1 MLFFWLLTS
10 AFRAQPGR
18 WLIAGLTVALG
29 IGLAVA
35 IHTVN
40 RSALSEFGRALDTV
54 NGQASAQLVATSGD
68 FSDDLLDA
76 VVSHQKELGIR
87 AVSPV
92 LERATQPVR
101 VLGLD
106 IFQAGRVTSAL
117 LPAVSE
123 EQRLRVFD
131 QDAIFLSAT
140 ALKELALAVGD
151 DLSLSFG
158 GKKQTFKVAGL
169 VPGVSGQSLAVMD
182 LGVAQWRLGG
192 LGQLS
197 RLDIQLVDGAN
208 VKDLAV
214 ALKNLNLR
222 LTLVTAEDRDRRMS
236 NLSRAYR
243 VNLSVLALVALFTGA
258 FLVFTTISFSVLRQQ
273 SELALLRVLGAGRT
287 WLFGLVLTQALLV
300 AAVGGL
306 LGLGLGLGVA
316 SVLLRVMGGDLGA
329 GYFSTSVP
337 PLDVEVSML
346 LGFWLLSLV
355 VGGVA
360 GYFPARAATAGSPVS
375 QLRAGAAERT
385 LKPVLNARIAVALAI
400 ISVVLTLLPPING
413 LPLAAY
419 LSIAFILFAG
429 LALMP
434 SLVKQFF
441 SWLAWFIPSKG
452 LGAMSPSLTLAVWR
466 LAQAPASAAGLIS
479 GVVAAL
485 ALTVAM
491 VVMVASFR
499 DSVTQWLDKVLP
511 ADLYASLTRSDLNDA
526 SGQDPTSHSNGASGQ
541 DSTSHS
547 NGASGQDS
555 TSHSNEASGQHP
567 VSLHRL
573 AAIPGIARVELT
585 LQQKILFRPEQPEV
599 MLIARPVP
607 SGRAAQVLPVTG
619 DLSVQTK
626 GITNPLPEVF
636 VSEAML
642 DLYNW
647 KPGEIHT
654 LPVKASSGESLSV
667 WVAGVFR
674 DYGRQHGSVV
684 MDISVYQALTQD
696 RRRTDIALWLTPDSN
711 PAVVLER
718 LRKQFPQLK
727 ALEFRS
733 SSDLRALS
741 LTIFDRSFA
750 MTYALEVA
758 ALLVALFTVA
768 AGFAGQALL
777 RQKEFALVQQL
788 GQSTSQ
794 LTQWICLESGLLLAL
809 ASCWGTV
816 LGLLMSQ
823 VLIHRVNPQSFH
835 WTMETSLPAVAI
847 IVLILVTVLLG
858 MLAAVWAAKKN
869 LNAERLAL
877 SLREDW

>member
-10 AFRAQPGR
+10 AFRAQRGR

-40 RSALSEFGRALDTV
+40 RSALSEFGRALDMV

-68 FSDDLLDA
+68 FSDALLDG
-76 VVSHQKELGIR
+76 VVSRQKELGIR

-92 LERATQPVR
+92 LERAAQPVR

-123 EQRLRVFD
+123 EQRMRVFD
-131 QDAIFLSAT
+131 PDAIFLSAT
-140 ALKELALAVGD
+140 ALKELGVIVGD
-151 DLSLSFG
+151 DLNLSFG
-158 GKKQTFKVAGL
+158 GIRQTFKVAGL

-197 RLDIQLVDGAN
+197 RLDIQLVDGASA
-208 VKDLAV
+208 KDLAV
-214 ALKNLNLR
+214 ALKNLNIG
-222 LTLVTAEDRDRRMS
+222 LTLVTANDRDRRMS

-273 SELALLRVLGAGRT
+273 SELALLSVLGAGRT
-287 WLFGLVLTQALLV
+287 WLFGLVLTQALVV

-306 LGLGLGLGVA
+306 LGIGLGLGVA

-329 GYFSTSVP
+329 GYFSTTVP
-337 PLDVEVSML
+337 PLDIDVPL
-346 LGFWLLSLV
+346 LFGFWLLSLF
-355 VGGVA
+355 VGAVA

-375 QLRAGAAERT
+375 QLRAGATERM
-385 LKPVLNARIAVALAI
+385 LKPVLNARLAVVLAL
-400 ISVVLTLLPPING
+400 SSLVLTLIPPIDG

-419 LSIAFILFAG
+419 LSIAFLLFAG
-429 LALMP
+429 IALMP

-441 SWLAWFIPSKG
+441 TWLAHVIPSE
-452 LGAMSPSLTLAVWR
+452 GARAISPSLTLALWR
-466 LAQAPASAAGLIS
+466 LAQAPASAAGLIA

-511 ADLYASLTRSDLNDA
+511 ADLYASLTRSDLTNAPGQDPTSYSSDA
-526 SGQDPTSHSNGASGQ
+526 SGQDPA
-541 DSTSHS
+541 
-547 NGASGQDS
+547 
-555 TSHSNEASGQHP
+555 
-567 VSLHRL
+567 SLHRL
-573 AAIPGIARVELT
+573 AAIPGIARVEFT
-585 LQQKILFRPEQPEV
+585 LQQKLLFRPEQPEV

-607 SGRAAQVLPVTG
+607 NNRAAKVLPLTG
-619 DLSVQTK
+619 DLSTQPMGTK
-626 GITNPLPEVF
+626 DSLPEVF
-636 VSEAML
+636 VSEALL
-642 DLYNW
+642 DLYGW
-647 KPGEIHT
+647 KPGETHT
-654 LPVKASSGESLSV
+654 LPVKAKSGEYLSV
-667 WVAGVFR
+667 WVASVFR

-696 RRRTDIALWLTPDSN
+696 RRRTDIALWLTPEANSTE
-711 PAVVLER
+711 VLER
-718 LRKQFPQLK
+718 VRTQFPSFK

-733 SSDLRALS
+733 STDLRALS

-788 GQSTSQ
+788 GQSSSQ
-794 LTQWICLESGLLLAL
+794 LTQWISFESGLLLAL
-809 ASCWGTV
+809 AACWGTL

-835 WTMETSLPAVAI
+835 WTMETSLPTVAI
-847 IVLILVTVLLG
+847 VVLILVTVLLG
-858 MLAAVWAAKKN
+858 MLAAVWAAKRN
-869 LNAERLAL
+869 LNAKQLAL

>member
-1 MLFFWLLTS
+1 
-10 AFRAQPGR
+10 
-18 WLIAGLTVALG
+18 
-29 IGLAVA
+29 
-35 IHTVN
+35 
-40 RSALSEFGRALDTV
+40 
-54 NGQASAQLVATSGD
+54 
-68 FSDDLLDA
+68 
-76 VVSHQKELGIR
+76 
-87 AVSPV
+87 
-92 LERATQPVR
+92 
-101 VLGLD
+101 
-106 IFQAGRVTSAL
+106 
-117 LPAVSE
+117 
-123 EQRLRVFD
+123 
-131 QDAIFLSAT
+131 
-140 ALKELALAVGD
+140 
-151 DLSLSFG
+151 
-158 GKKQTFKVAGL
+158 
-169 VPGVSGQSLAVMD
+169 MD

-197 RLDIQLVDGAN
+197 RLDIQLVEGASA
-208 VKDLAV
+208 KDLAV
-214 ALKNLNLR
+214 ALKNLNLG
-222 LTLVTAEDRDRRMS
+222 LTLVTADDRDRRMS

-243 VNLSVLALVALFTGA
+243 VNLSVLAFVALFTGA

-273 SELALLRVLGAGRT
+273 SELALLSVLGAGRT
-287 WLFGLVLTQALLV
+287 WLFGFVLTQALLV
-300 AAVGGL
+300 AAIGGL
-306 LGLGLGLGVA
+306 LGIGLGLGVA

-329 GYFSTSVP
+329 GYFSTTVP
-337 PLDVEVSML
+337 PLDIEVSVL
-346 LGFWLLSLV
+346 LGFWLLSLA

-360 GYFPARAATAGSPVS
+360 GYFPARAATSGWPVA
-375 QLRAGAAERT
+375 QLRAGATERM
-385 LKPVLNARIAVALAI
+385 LKPVLNARIAVALAL
-400 ISVVLTLLPPING
+400 ISLVLTLMPPIDG

-419 LSIAFILFAG
+419 LSIAFLLFAG
-429 LALMP
+429 IALMP

-441 SWLAWFIPSKG
+441 SWMARLVTSA
-452 LGAMSPSLTLAVWR
+452 GAQAISPSMTLAVWR
-466 LAQAPASAAGLIS
+466 LAQAPASAAGLIA

-511 ADLYASLTRSDLNDA
+511 ADLYASLTRADLNEPLWQDPAWHLNDA
-526 SGQDPTSHSNGASGQ
+526 SGQDPSSHSNGALGQ
-541 DSTSHS
+541 DP
-547 NGASGQDS
+547 ASF
-555 TSHSNEASGQHP
+555 
-567 VSLHRL
+567 HRL
-573 AAIPGIARVELT
+573 ASIPGIARVELT

-607 SGRAAQVLPVTG
+607 VGRAAQVLPMTG
-619 DLSVQTK
+619 ELSAQPT

-642 DLYNW
+642 DLYGW
-647 KPGEIHT
+647 KPGKMQT
-654 LPVKASSGESLSV
+654 LPVKASNGESLSV
-667 WVAGVFR
+667 WVGGVFR

-684 MDISVYQALTQD
+684 MDISAYQALTQD

-711 PAVVLER
+711 PAAVLER
-718 LRKQFPQLK
+718 LRAQFPHMK

-733 SSDLRALS
+733 STDLRALS

-788 GQSTSQ
+788 GQSSSQ
-794 LTQWICLESGLLLAL
+794 LMQWISLESGLLLAL

-847 IVLILVTVLLG
+847 VVLILVTVLLG
-858 MLAAVWAAKKN
+858 MLAAVWAAKRN
-869 LNAERLAL
+869 LNAEQLAL

>member
-10 AFRAQPGR
+10 AFRAQRGR

-40 RSALSEFGRALDTV
+40 RSALSEFGRALDMV

-68 FSDDLLDA
+68 FSDALLDG
-76 VVSHQKELGIR
+76 VVSRQKELGIR

-92 LERATQPVR
+92 LERAAQPVR

-123 EQRLRVFD
+123 EQRMRVFD
-131 QDAIFLSAT
+131 PDAIFLSAT
-140 ALKELALAVGD
+140 ALKELGVIVGD
-151 DLSLSFG
+151 DLNLSFG
-158 GKKQTFKVAGL
+158 GIRQTFKVAGL

-197 RLDIQLVDGAN
+197 RLDIQLVDGASA
-208 VKDLAV
+208 KDLAV
-214 ALKNLNLR
+214 ALKNLNIG
-222 LTLVTAEDRDRRMS
+222 LTLVTANDRDRRMS

-273 SELALLRVLGAGRT
+273 SELALLSVLGAGRT
-287 WLFGLVLTQALLV
+287 WLFGLVLTQALVV

-306 LGLGLGLGVA
+306 LGIGLGLGVA

-329 GYFSTSVP
+329 GYFSTTVP
-337 PLDVEVSML
+337 PLDIDVPL
-346 LGFWLLSLV
+346 LFGFWLLSLF
-355 VGGVA
+355 VGAVA

-375 QLRAGAAERT
+375 QLRAGATERM
-385 LKPVLNARIAVALAI
+385 LKPVLNARLAVVLAL
-400 ISVVLTLLPPING
+400 SSLVLTLIPPIDG

-419 LSIAFILFAG
+419 LSIAFLLFAG
-429 LALMP
+429 IALMP

-441 SWLAWFIPSKG
+441 TWLAHVIPSE
-452 LGAMSPSLTLAVWR
+452 GARAISPSLTLALWR
-466 LAQAPASAAGLIS
+466 LAQAPASAAGLIA

-511 ADLYASLTRSDLNDA
+511 ADLYASLTRSDLNNAPGQDPTSYSSDA
-526 SGQDPTSHSNGASGQ
+526 SGQDPA
-541 DSTSHS
+541 
-547 NGASGQDS
+547 
-555 TSHSNEASGQHP
+555 
-567 VSLHRL
+567 SLHRL
-573 AAIPGIARVELT
+573 AAIPGIARVEFT
-585 LQQKILFRPEQPEV
+585 LQQKLLFRPEQPEV

-607 SGRAAQVLPVTG
+607 NNRAAKVLPLTG
-619 DLSVQTK
+619 DLSTQPMGTK
-626 GITNPLPEVF
+626 DSLPEVF
-636 VSEAML
+636 VSEALL
-642 DLYNW
+642 DLYGW
-647 KPGEIHT
+647 KPGETHT
-654 LPVKASSGESLSV
+654 LPVKAKSGEYLSV
-667 WVAGVFR
+667 WVASVFR

-696 RRRTDIALWLTPDSN
+696 RRRTDIALWLTPEANSTE
-711 PAVVLER
+711 VLER
-718 LRKQFPQLK
+718 VRTQFPSFK

-733 SSDLRALS
+733 STDLRALS

-788 GQSTSQ
+788 GQSSSQ
-794 LTQWICLESGLLLAL
+794 LTQWISFESGLLLAL
-809 ASCWGTV
+809 AACWGTL

-835 WTMETSLPAVAI
+835 WTMETSLPTVAI
-847 IVLILVTVLLG
+847 VVLILVTVLLG
-858 MLAAVWAAKKN
+858 MLAAVWAAKRN
-869 LNAERLAL
+869 LNAKQLAL

>member
-1 MLFFWLLTS
+1 MLFFWLLTA

-40 RSALSEFGRALDTV
+40 SSALSEFGRALDTV
-54 NGQASAQLVATSGD
+54 NGQASAQLVSTSGD
-68 FSDDLLDA
+68 FADTLFDE
-76 VVSHQKELGIR
+76 VVSRQKEFGIR

-92 LERATQPVR
+92 LERTTQPVR

-106 IFQAGRVTSAL
+106 IFQASRVTTSL
-117 LPAVSE
+117 LPAASD
-123 EQRLRVFD
+123 EQRMRVFEP
-131 QDAIFLSAT
+131 DAIFLSAA
-140 ALKELALAVGD
+140 ALKELAVVVGD
-151 DLSLSFG
+151 DLTLSFG
-158 GKKQTFKVAGL
+158 GKKQTFKIAGL
-169 VPGVSGQSLAVMD
+169 VPGAAGQSLAVMD
-182 LGVAQWRLGG
+182 LSVAQWRLEG
-192 LGQLS
+192 LGKLS
-197 RLDIQLVDGAN
+197 RLDIQLVDGASP
-208 VKDLAV
+208 KDLV
-214 ALKNLNLR
+214 IALKNSNLG
-222 LTLVTAEDRDRRMS
+222 LTLVTADDRDRRMS

-258 FLVFTTISFSVLRQQ
+258 FLVFTTIGFSVLRQQ
-273 SELALLRVLGAGRT
+273 SELALLSVLGAGRT
-287 WLFGLVLTQALLV
+287 WLFSLVLTQALLV
-300 AAVGGL
+300 AALGGL
-306 LGLGLGLGVA
+306 SGIGLGLSVA

-329 GYFSTSVP
+329 GYFSTTVP
-337 PLDVEVSML
+337 PLDIDASIL

-355 VGGVA
+355 VGALA
-360 GYFPARAATAGSPVS
+360 GYFPARAATTGSPVR
-375 QLRAGAAERT
+375 QLRAGATERM
-385 LKPVLNARIAVALAI
+385 LKPVLNARIAIALAV
-400 ISVVLTLLPPING
+400 ISVVLTLLPPIEG
-413 LPLAAY
+413 LPIAAY
-419 LSIAFILFAG
+419 LSIAFLLFAG

-434 SLVKQFF
+434 SLVSQFF
-441 SWLAWFIPSKG
+441 SLLARLLPGRFG
-452 LGAMSPSLTLAVWR
+452 GAVSPSFTLAVWR
-466 LAQAPASAAGLIS
+466 LAQAPASAAGLIA

-526 SGQDPTSHSNGASGQ
+526 LVQDPTLMQAI
-541 DSTSHS
+541 
-547 NGASGQDS
+547 
-555 TSHSNEASGQHP
+555 
-567 VSLHRL
+567 
-573 AAIPGIARVELT
+573 AAVPGIARLEFT

-607 SGRAAQVLPVTG
+607 SGRAAEVLPLTG
-619 DLSVQTK
+619 GLSVQPK
-626 GITNPLPEVF
+626 GAKDPLPDVY
-636 VSEAML
+636 VSEAMQ
-642 DLYNW
+642 DLYGW
-647 KPGEIHT
+647 KPGQTHT
-654 LPVKASSGESLSV
+654 LPVKVSTGEYLSV

-684 MDISVYQALTQD
+684 MDISVYQTLTQD
-696 RRRTDIALWLTPDSN
+696 RRRTDIALWLA
-711 PAVVLER
+711 PATNSAAVLER
-718 LRKQFPQLK
+718 LRSQFSQFNS
-727 ALEFRS
+727 LEFRS
-733 SSDLRALS
+733 STDLRALS

-788 GQSTSQ
+788 GQSSSQ
-794 LTQWICLESGLLLAL
+794 LTAWISLESGLLLAL
-809 ASCWGTV
+809 ATCWGTV

-847 IVLILVTVLLG
+847 VVLILVTVLLG
-858 MLAAVWAAKKN
+858 ILAAVWAAKRN
-869 LNAERLAL
+869 LNPKRLAL

>member
-1 MLFFWLLTS
+1 MLFCWLLTS

-54 NGQASAQLVATSGD
+54 NGQASAQLVSTSGD
-68 FSDDLLDA
+68 FSDALLDA

-123 EQRLRVFD
+123 ERRMRLFD
-131 QDAIFLSAT
+131 QDAIFLSAM
-140 ALKELALAVGD
+140 ALKELGLVVGD
-151 DLSLSFG
+151 DLNLSLG
-158 GKKQTFKVAGL
+158 GKTQTFKVAGL
-169 VPGVSGQSLAVMD
+169 VPGITGQSLAVMD

-197 RLDIQLVDGAN
+197 RLDIQLSNGASE
-208 VKDLAV
+208 KDLRI
-214 ALKNLNLR
+214 ALKKLNLD
-222 LTLVTAEDRDRRMS
+222 LTLVTANDRDRRMS

-273 SELALLRVLGAGRT
+273 SELALLSVLGAGRT
-287 WLFGLVLTQALLV
+287 WLFGLVLTQSLLV
-300 AAVGGL
+300 AALGGL
-306 LGLGLGLGVA
+306 LGIGLGLGLA

-329 GYFSTSVP
+329 GYFSTTVP
-337 PLDVEVSML
+337 PLDIDVSVL
-346 LGFWLLSLV
+346 SGFWLLSLL

-375 QLRAGAAERT
+375 QLRAGATERT
-385 LKPVLNARIAVALAI
+385 LKPVLNARLAVALAT
-400 ISVVLTLLPPING
+400 ISLVLTLLPPIDG
-413 LPLAAY
+413 LPIAAY
-419 LSIAFILFAG
+419 LSIAFLLFAG
-429 LALMP
+429 IALMP

-441 SWLAWFIPSKG
+441 SWLARLIPSEGKR
-452 LGAMSPSLTLAVWR
+452 AISPSLTLALWR
-466 LAQAPASAAGLIS
+466 LAQAPASAAGLIA

-526 SGQDPTSHSNGASGQ
+526 SGQDPA
-541 DSTSHS
+541 
-547 NGASGQDS
+547 AL
-555 TSHSNEASGQHP
+555 A
-567 VSLHRL
+567 RL
-573 AAIPGIARVELT
+573 AAIPGIARAEFT

-607 SGRAAQVLPVTG
+607 VNRVAQVLPVTG
-619 DLSVQTK
+619 ELSIQLK
-626 GITNPLPEVF
+626 GVKAPLPEVF
-636 VSEAML
+636 VSEALL
-642 DLYNW
+642 DLYGW
-647 KPGEIHT
+647 KPGEIHI
-654 LPVKASSGESLSV
+654 LPVKAISGEYPSV

-696 RRRTDIALWLTPDSN
+696 RRRTDLALWLNADAN
-711 PAVVLER
+711 PTEVLER
-718 LRKQFPQLK
+718 LRTQFPTFK

-733 SSDLRALS
+733 STDLRALS

-788 GQSTSQ
+788 GQSPLQ
-794 LTQWICLESGLLLAL
+794 LTQWISVESGLLLAL
-809 ASCWGTV
+809 AACWGTV

-847 IVLILVTVLLG
+847 VVLILVTVVLG
-858 MLAAVWAAKKN
+858 MLAAVWAAKRN
-869 LNAERLAL
+869 LNLERLAL

>member
-1 MLFFWLLTS
+1 MLFFWLLTA

-40 RSALSEFGRALDTV
+40 SSALSEFGRALDTV
-54 NGQASAQLVATSGD
+54 NGQASAQLVSTSGD
-68 FSDDLLDA
+68 FPDTLFDE
-76 VVSHQKELGIR
+76 VVARQKEFGIR

-92 LERATQPVR
+92 LERGTQPVR

-106 IFQAGRVTSAL
+106 IFQASRVTTAL
-117 LPAVSE
+117 LPAASD
-123 EQRLRVFD
+123 EQRTRVFEP
-131 QDAIFLSAT
+131 DAIFLSAT
-140 ALKELALAVGD
+140 ALKELAVVAGD
-151 DLSLSFG
+151 DLTLSFG
-158 GKKQTFKVAGL
+158 GKKQTFKIAGL
-169 VPGVSGQSLAVMD
+169 VPGAAGQSLAVMD
-182 LGVAQWRLGG
+182 LSVAQWRLDG
-192 LGQLS
+192 LGKLS
-197 RLDIQLVDGAN
+197 RLDIQLVNGASPKEL
-208 VKDLAV
+208 VI
-214 ALKNLNLR
+214 ALKNSNLG

-273 SELALLRVLGAGRT
+273 SELALLSVLGAGRT
-287 WLFGLVLTQALLV
+287 WLFSLVLTQALLV
-300 AAVGGL
+300 AAIGGL
-306 LGLGLGLGVA
+306 LGIGLGLGVA
-316 SVLLRVMGGDLGA
+316 SVLLRVLGGDLGA
-329 GYFSTSVP
+329 GYFSSTVP
-337 PLDVEVSML
+337 PLDIDVSLL
-346 LGFWLLSLV
+346 LGFWLLSLA
-355 VGGVA
+355 VGAVA
-360 GYFPARAATAGSPVS
+360 GYFPARAATAGSQVS
-375 QLRAGAAERT
+375 QLRAGATERT
-385 LKPVLNARIAVALAI
+385 LKPVLNARVAIVLALT
-400 ISVVLTLLPPING
+400 SWVLTLVPPIDG

-419 LSIAFILFAG
+419 VSIAFLLFAG

-441 SWLAWFIPSKG
+441 SSMAQLVPHQGTRTI
-452 LGAMSPSLTLAVWR
+452 SPSLTLALWR
-466 LAQAPASAAGLIS
+466 LAQAPASAAGLIA

-511 ADLYASLTRSDLNDA
+511 ADLYASLTRSDLSEA
-526 SGQDPTSHSNGASGQ
+526 FAKDPALIQGIGALQ
-541 DSTSHS
+541 
-547 NGASGQDS
+547 
-555 TSHSNEASGQHP
+555 
-567 VSLHRL
+567 
-573 AAIPGIARVELT
+573 GIARVELT

-607 SGRAAQVLPVTG
+607 INRAGQVLPVTG
-619 DLSVQTK
+619 DLSIQPLGVK
-626 GITNPLPEVF
+626 ESLPEVF

-642 DLYNW
+642 DLYGW

-654 LPVKASSGESLSV
+654 LPVKASAGGYLSV

-696 RRRTDIALWLTPDSN
+696 TRRTDIALWLTPNAN
-711 PAVVLER
+711 PALVLER
-718 LRKQFPQLK
+718 LSAQFPQVK
-727 ALEFRS
+727 TLEFRS
-733 SSDLRALS
+733 STDLRALS

-788 GQSTSQ
+788 GQSSSQ
-794 LTQWICLESGLLLAL
+794 LMQWISVESGLLLAL
-809 ASCWGTV
+809 AACWGTV

-835 WTMETSLPAVAI
+835 WTMETSLPPVAI
-847 IVLILVTVLLG
+847 VVLMLVTVLLG
-858 MLAAVWAAKKN
+858 VLAAVWAAKRN
-869 LNAERLAL
+869 LNPERLAL

>member
-54 NGQASAQLVATSGD
+54 NGQASAQLVSTSGD
-68 FSDDLLDA
+68 FSDALLDA

-117 LPAVSE
+117 LPSVSE
-123 EQRLRVFD
+123 DQRLRVFD
-131 QDAIFLSAT
+131 QNAIFLSAT
-140 ALKELALAVGD
+140 ALKELAVAIGD
-151 DLSLSFG
+151 DLNLTFG
-158 GKKQTFKVAGL
+158 GKTQTFKVAGL
-169 VPGVSGQSLAVMD
+169 VPGVAGQSLAVMD

-197 RLDIQLVDGAN
+197 RLDIQLADGASE
-208 VKDLAV
+208 KDLLI
-214 ALKNLNLR
+214 ALKKLNLD
-222 LTLVTAEDRDRRMS
+222 LTLVTANDRDRRMS

-273 SELALLRVLGAGRT
+273 SELALLSVLGAGRT
-287 WLFGLVLTQALLV
+287 WLFGLVLTQSLLV
-300 AAVGGL
+300 AALGGL
-306 LGLGLGLGVA
+306 LGIGLGLGLA

-329 GYFSTSVP
+329 GYFSTTAP
-337 PLDVEVSML
+337 PLDIDVSML
-346 LGFWLLSLV
+346 LGFWLLSLL
-355 VGGVA
+355 VGAVA

-375 QLRAGAAERT
+375 QLRAGATERT
-385 LKPVLNARIAVALAI
+385 LKPVLNARIALALAL
-400 ISVVLTLLPPING
+400 ISIGLTLIPPIDG
-413 LPLAAY
+413 LPIAAY
-419 LSIAFILFAG
+419 LSIAFLLFAG
-429 LALMP
+429 IALMP
-434 SLVKQFF
+434 SLVKQIF
-441 SWLAWFIPSKG
+441 SSRARFIPSAG
-452 LGAMSPSLTLAVWR
+452 VRTMSPSLTLALWR
-466 LAQAPASAAGLIS
+466 LAQAPASAAGLIA

-511 ADLYASLTRSDLNDA
+511 ADLYANLTRSDLNDP
-526 SGQDPTSHSNGASGQ
+526 SGQNPTSQSSDASVKGSISSLNDGSGQ
-541 DSTSHS
+541 DS
-547 NGASGQDS
+547 
-555 TSHSNEASGQHP
+555 
-567 VSLHRL
+567 VSLARL
-573 AAIPGIARVELT
+573 AAIPEIARVEFT

-599 MLIARPVP
+599 VFIARPVP
-607 SGRAAQVLPVTG
+607 LNRAAQVLPLTG
-619 DLSVQTK
+619 ELSLQPNGVK
-626 GITNPLPEVF
+626 GPLPEVF

-642 DLYNW
+642 DLYGW
-647 KPGEIHT
+647 KPGELHT
-654 LPVKASSGESLSV
+654 LPVKASTGEYLSV
-667 WVAGVFR
+667 WVVGVFR
-674 DYGRQHGSVV
+674 DYGRQHGSIV
-684 MDISVYQALTQD
+684 MDISTYQALTQD
-696 RRRTDIALWLTPDSN
+696 KRRTDIALWLAPNVRPTE
-711 PAVVLER
+711 VLER
-718 LRKQFPQLK
+718 LRTQFPQFK
-727 ALEFRS
+727 TLEFRS
-733 SSDLRALS
+733 STDLRALS

-788 GQSTSQ
+788 GQSSSQ
-794 LTQWICLESGLLLAL
+794 LTQWISVESGLLLAL

-847 IVLILVTVLLG
+847 VVLILVTVVLG
-858 MLAAVWAAKKN
+858 MLAAVWAAKRN
-869 LNAERLAL
+869 LNTERLAL

>member
-54 NGQASAQLVATSGD
+54 NGQASAQLVSPSGD
-68 FSDDLLDA
+68 FSDALFDE
-76 VVSHQKELGIR
+76 VVSRQKQLGIR

-106 IFQAGRVTSAL
+106 IFQAGLVTSAL
-117 LPAVSE
+117 LPSVSGE
-123 EQRLRVFD
+123 ARMRVFD
-131 QDAIFLSAT
+131 QDAIFLSAA
-140 ALKELALAVGD
+140 ALKEFDLVVGDTLALTLGN
-151 DLSLSFG
+151 
-158 GKKQTFKVAGL
+158 KKIVFKVAGL
-169 VPGVSGQSLAVMD
+169 VPGAAGQSLAVMD
-182 LGVAQWRLGG
+182 LGVAQWRLDV

-197 RLDIQLVDGAN
+197 RLDIQMNEGRSL
-208 VKDLAV
+208 KELATE
-214 ALKNLNLR
+214 LEHSKLGLQ
-222 LTLVTAEDRDRRMS
+222 LVTADERDRRMS

-273 SELALLRVLGAGRT
+273 SELALLSVLGASRL
-287 WLFGLVLTQALLV
+287 WLFALVLTQALLV
-300 AAVGGL
+300 AALGGVVGIGSGL
-306 LGLGLGLGVA
+306 VLA
-316 SVLLRVMGGDLGA
+316 SILLSVMGGDLGA
-329 GYFSTSVP
+329 GYFSTTVPSLDTDVSV
-337 PLDVEVSML
+337 L

-355 VGGVA
+355 VGCVA
-360 GYFPARAATAGSPVS
+360 GYFPARAAINGSPVL
-375 QLRAGAAERT
+375 QLRAGATERM
-385 LKPVLNARIAVALAI
+385 LKPVLNARVAVGLGL
-400 ISVVLTLLPPING
+400 ISAVLILVPSLDG
-413 LPLAAY
+413 LPIAAY
-419 LSIAFILFAG
+419 LSIAFLLFAG
-429 LALMP
+429 LALLP
-434 SLVKQFF
+434 ALVKQIF
-441 SWLAWFIPSKG
+441 SLLGRSLLSRRAPS
-452 LGAMSPSLTLAVWR
+452 LSPSFTLAVWR
-466 LAQAPASAAGLIS
+466 LAQAPASAAGLIA

-511 ADLYASLTRSDLNDA
+511 ADLYASLSRSDLNQA
-526 SGQDPTSHSNGASGQ
+526 LIQDPTLIKAIASVAG
-541 DSTSHS
+541 
-547 NGASGQDS
+547 
-555 TSHSNEASGQHP
+555 
-567 VSLHRL
+567 VSRL
-573 AAIPGIARVELT
+573 EFS
-585 LQQKILFRPEQPEV
+585 LQQKILFRADQPEV
-599 MLIARPVP
+599 MLIAR
-607 SGRAAQVLPVTG
+607 SFLADSASQVLPLVG
-619 DLSVQTK
+619 SQAEQPK
-626 GITNPLPEVF
+626 GAQAALPEVF
-636 VSEAML
+636 VSEAL
-642 DLYNW
+642 RDLYDF

-654 LPVKASSGESLSV
+654 LPVKGSDGEYLSV

-674 DYGRQHGSVV
+674 DYGRQHGSFV
-684 MDISVYQALTQD
+684 MDILAYQALTLD
-696 RRRTDIALWLTPDSN
+696 RRRTDIALWLAPDVS
-711 PAVVLER
+711 ASAVLES
-718 LRKQFPQLK
+718 LRKEFPLFK

-741 LTIFDRSFA
+741 LRIFDRSFA
-750 MTYALEVA
+750 MTYALEIA

-788 GQSTSQ
+788 GQSPNQ
-794 LTQWICLESGLLLAL
+794 LTQWMTYESGLLLTFA
-809 ASCWGTV
+809 ACWGTL

-835 WTMETSLPAVAI
+835 WTMETSLPIAAI
-847 IVLILVTVLLG
+847 VVLVIFTVLLG
-858 MLAAVWAAKKN
+858 IIAAVWAAKRN
-869 LNAERLAL
+869 LNTDRLAL

>member
-1 MLFFWLLTS
+1 MLFFWLLTA

-40 RSALSEFGRALDTV
+40 SSALSEFGRALDTV

-76 VVSHQKELGIR
+76 VVSRQTELGIR

-106 IFQAGRVTSAL
+106 IFQASRVTTAL
-117 LPAVSE
+117 LPAASDE
-123 EQRLRVFD
+123 RRMRVFD
-131 QDAIFLSAT
+131 SDAIFLSAT
-140 ALKELALAVGD
+140 ALKDLMVAVGD
-151 DLSLSFG
+151 DLTLSFG
-158 GKKQTFKVAGL
+158 GKKQTFKIAGL
-169 VPGVSGQSLAVMD
+169 VPGAVGQSLAVMD
-182 LGVAQWRLGG
+182 LSVAQWRLDG
-192 LGQLS
+192 LGKLS
-197 RLDIQLVDGAN
+197 RLDVQLVEGTSPN
-208 VKDLAV
+208 ELVR
-214 ALKNLNLR
+214 ALKNSNLG
-222 LTLVTAEDRDRRMS
+222 LTLVTADDRDRRMS

-273 SELALLRVLGAGRT
+273 SELALLSVLGAGRT

-306 LGLGLGLGVA
+306 LGIGLGLGFA

-329 GYFSTSVP
+329 GYFSSTVP
-337 PLDVEVSML
+337 PLDIDVSL
-346 LGFWLLSLV
+346 LIGFWLLSLA
-355 VGGVA
+355 VGAVA

-375 QLRAGAAERT
+375 QLRAGATERT
-385 LKPVLNARIAVALAI
+385 LKPVLNARVAIVLALT
-400 ISVVLTLLPPING
+400 SWVLTLVPPIDG

-419 LSIAFILFAG
+419 VSIAFLLFAG

-441 SWLAWFIPSKG
+441 SWMARLVPHQGTRAI
-452 LGAMSPSLTLAVWR
+452 SPSLTLALWR
-466 LAQAPASAAGLIS
+466 LAQAPASAAGLIA

-511 ADLYASLTRSDLNDA
+511 ADLYASLTRSDLSEA
-526 SGQDPTSHSNGASGQ
+526 FAKDPALIQGIGALQ
-541 DSTSHS
+541 
-547 NGASGQDS
+547 
-555 TSHSNEASGQHP
+555 
-567 VSLHRL
+567 
-573 AAIPGIARVELT
+573 GIARVELT

-607 SGRAAQVLPVTG
+607 INRAVQVLPVTG
-619 DLSVQTK
+619 DLSIQPQGVK
-626 GITNPLPEVF
+626 EPLPEVF

-642 DLYNW
+642 DLYGW

-654 LPVKASSGESLSV
+654 LPVKASAGEDLSV

-684 MDISVYQALTQD
+684 MDISMYQALTQD
-696 RRRTDIALWLTPDSN
+696 TRRTDIALWLTPNAN
-711 PAVVLER
+711 PALVLER
-718 LRKQFPQLK
+718 LSAQFPQVK
-727 ALEFRS
+727 TLEFRS
-733 SSDLRALS
+733 STDLRALS

-788 GQSTSQ
+788 GQSSSQ
-794 LTQWICLESGLLLAL
+794 LTQWISVESGLLLAL
-809 ASCWGTV
+809 AACWGTV

-847 IVLILVTVLLG
+847 VVLMLVTVLLG
-858 MLAAVWAAKKN
+858 VLAAVWAAKRN
-869 LNAERLAL
+869 LNPERLAL

>member
-10 AFRAQPGR
+10 AFRAQRGR

-40 RSALSEFGRALDTV
+40 RSALSEFGRALDMV

-68 FSDDLLDA
+68 FSDALLDG
-76 VVSHQKELGIR
+76 VVSRQKELGIR

-92 LERATQPVR
+92 LERAAQPVR

-117 LPAVSE
+117 LPAASE
-123 EQRLRVFD
+123 EQRMRVFD
-131 QDAIFLSAT
+131 PDAIFLSAT
-140 ALKELALAVGD
+140 ALKELGVIVGD
-151 DLSLSFG
+151 DLNLSFG
-158 GKKQTFKVAGL
+158 GIRQTFKVAGL

-197 RLDIQLVDGAN
+197 RLDIQLVDGASA
-208 VKDLAV
+208 KDLAV
-214 ALKNLNLR
+214 ALKNLNIG
-222 LTLVTAEDRDRRMS
+222 LTLVTANDRDRRMS

-273 SELALLRVLGAGRT
+273 SELALLSVLGAGRT
-287 WLFGLVLTQALLV
+287 WLFGLVLTQALVV

-306 LGLGLGLGVA
+306 LGIGLGLGVA

-329 GYFSTSVP
+329 GYFSTTVP
-337 PLDVEVSML
+337 PLDIDVSL
-346 LGFWLLSLV
+346 LFGFWLLSLF
-355 VGGVA
+355 VGAVA

-375 QLRAGAAERT
+375 QLRAGAAERM
-385 LKPVLNARIAVALAI
+385 LKPVLNARLAVVLAL
-400 ISVVLTLLPPING
+400 SSLVLTLIPPIDG

-419 LSIAFILFAG
+419 LSIAFLLFAG
-429 LALMP
+429 IALMP

-441 SWLAWFIPSKG
+441 TWLAHVIPSE
-452 LGAMSPSLTLAVWR
+452 GARAISPSLTLALWR
-466 LAQAPASAAGLIS
+466 LAQAPASAAGLIA

-511 ADLYASLTRSDLNDA
+511 ADLYASLTRSDLNNA
-526 SGQDPTSHSNGASGQ
+526 SGQDPTSYSNDASGQ
-541 DSTSHS
+541 DP
-547 NGASGQDS
+547 A
-555 TSHSNEASGQHP
+555 
-567 VSLHRL
+567 SLHRL
-573 AAIPGIARVELT
+573 AAIPGIARVEFT
-585 LQQKILFRPEQPEV
+585 LQQKLLFRPEQPEV

-607 SGRAAQVLPVTG
+607 NNRAAKVLPLTG
-619 DLSVQTK
+619 DLSTQPMGTK
-626 GITNPLPEVF
+626 DSLPEVF
-636 VSEAML
+636 VSEALL
-642 DLYNW
+642 DLYGW
-647 KPGEIHT
+647 KPGETHT
-654 LPVKASSGESLSV
+654 LPVKAKSGEYLSV

-696 RRRTDIALWLTPDSN
+696 RRRTDIALWLTPEAN
-711 PAVVLER
+711 PTEVLER
-718 LRKQFPQLK
+718 VRTQFASFK

-733 SSDLRALS
+733 STDLRALS

-788 GQSTSQ
+788 GQSSSQ
-794 LTQWICLESGLLLAL
+794 LTQWISFESGLLLAL
-809 ASCWGTV
+809 AACWGTL

-835 WTMETSLPAVAI
+835 WTMETSLPTVAI
-847 IVLILVTVLLG
+847 VVLILVTVLLG
-858 MLAAVWAAKKN
+858 MLAAVWAAKRN
-869 LNAERLAL
+869 LNAKQLAL

>member
-54 NGQASAQLVATSGD
+54 NGQASAQLVSSSAD
-68 FSDDLLDA
+68 FPDYLFDE
-76 VVSHQKELGIR
+76 VVSRQKELGIR

-92 LERATQPVR
+92 LERGTQPVR

-123 EQRLRVFD
+123 AQRMRVFD
-131 QDAIFLSAT
+131 QDAIFLSAA
-140 ALKELALAVGD
+140 ALKELDLAVGD
-151 DLSLSFG
+151 DLILSFG
-158 GKKQTFKVAGL
+158 GQKETFNIAGL
-169 VPGVSGQSLAVMD
+169 VPGAAGQSIAVLD

-197 RLDIQLVDGAN
+197 RLDIQLVDGESL
-208 VKDLAV
+208 KDLAI
-214 ALKNLNLR
+214 ALEHSNLDLK
-222 LTLVTAEDRDRRMS
+222 LVTADDRDRRMS

-273 SELALLRVLGAGRT
+273 SQLALLSVLGAGRT

-306 LGLGLGLGVA
+306 LGIGLGLGLA

-329 GYFSTSVP
+329 GYFSTTVP
-337 PLDVEVSML
+337 QLDIDVSIL

-355 VGGVA
+355 VGAVA
-360 GYFPARAATAGSPVS
+360 GYFPARAATSGSPVL
-375 QLRAGAAERT
+375 QLRAGATERM
-385 LKPVLNARIAVALAI
+385 LKPVLNARIAVALALV
-400 ISVVLTLLPPING
+400 SMVLTLIPPVDG
-413 LPLAAY
+413 LPIAAY
-419 LSIAFILFAG
+419 LSIAFLLFAG

-434 SLVKQFF
+434 SLVNQFF
-441 SWLAWFIPSKG
+441 SWMARSLLRGHTRAI
-452 LGAMSPSLTLAVWR
+452 SPSFTLALWR
-466 LAQAPASAAGLIS
+466 LAQAPASAAGLIA

-511 ADLYASLTRSDLNDA
+511 ADLYASLSRSDLNQALID
-526 SGQDPTSHSNGASGQ
+526 DPALIQ
-541 DSTSHS
+541 
-547 NGASGQDS
+547 AI
-555 TSHSNEASGQHP
+555 
-567 VSLHRL
+567 
-573 AAIPGIARVELT
+573 AAVPGISRLEFT
-585 LQQKILFRPEQPEV
+585 LQQKILFRPDQPEV
-599 MLIARPVP
+599 MLIARPIP
-607 SGRAAQVLPVTG
+607 ANRAAQVLPVTG
-619 DLSVQTK
+619 NLSTQPEQAKVL
-626 GITNPLPEVF
+626 LPEVF
-636 VSEAML
+636 VSEAMR
-642 DLYNW
+642 DLYGW
-647 KPGEIHT
+647 KPAEIHA
-654 LPVKASSGESLSV
+654 LPVKGRTGEYIPV

-674 DYGRQHGSVV
+674 DYGRQHGSVM
-684 MDISVYQALTQD
+684 MDIASYQALTQD
-696 RRRTDIALWLTPDSN
+696 TRRTDIALWLTSDTSPS
-711 PAVVLER
+711 VVLER
-718 LRKQFPQLK
+718 LRTQFPQFK

-733 SSDLRALS
+733 STDLRALS

-788 GQSTSQ
+788 GQSSAQ
-794 LTQWICLESGLLLAL
+794 LTQWITYESGLLLAF
-809 ASCWGTV
+809 AACWGTL

-823 VLIHRVNPQSFH
+823 ILIHRVNPQSFH
-835 WTMETSLPAVAI
+835 WTMETSMPVVAI
-847 IVLILVTVLLG
+847 VVLILFTVLLG
-858 MLAAVWAAKKN
+858 MLAAVWAAKRN
-869 LNAERLAL
+869 LNSERLAL

>member
-18 WLIAGLTVALG
+18 WLIAGLTVGLG

-68 FSDDLLDA
+68 FSDELLDA
-76 VVSHQKELGIR
+76 VVSRQKELGIR

-117 LPAVSE
+117 LPSVSDDRRI
-123 EQRLRVFD
+123 QVFD
-131 QDAIFLSAT
+131 ENAIFLSAT
-140 ALKELALAVGD
+140 ALKELAVAVSD
-151 DLSLSFG
+151 DLILSFG
-158 GKKQTFKVAGL
+158 GKTQTFKVAGL
-169 VPGVSGQSLAVMD
+169 VPGVAGQSLAVMD

-192 LGQLS
+192 LGLLS
-197 RLDIQLVDGAN
+197 RLDIQLVDGGSA
-208 VKDLAV
+208 KDLAV
-214 ALKNLNLR
+214 ALKNLNLG

-273 SELALLRVLGAGRT
+273 SELALLSVLGAART

-300 AAVGGL
+300 AALGGL
-306 LGLGLGLGVA
+306 LGIGLGLGVA
-316 SVLLRVMGGDLGA
+316 WVLLRVMGGDLGA
-329 GYFSTSVP
+329 GYFSTTVP
-337 PLDVEVSML
+337 PLDIDVWVL
-346 LGFWLLSLV
+346 LGFWLLSLA
-355 VGGVA
+355 VGAIA

-375 QLRAGAAERT
+375 QLRAGATERT
-385 LKPVLNARIAVALAI
+385 LKPVLNARIAAVLALT
-400 ISVVLTLLPPING
+400 SFVLTLMPPIDG

-419 LSIAFILFAG
+419 LSIAFLLFAG
-429 LALMP
+429 IALMP

-441 SWLAWFIPSKG
+441 TWMARLIPSV
-452 LGAMSPSLTLAVWR
+452 GARAISPSLTLAVWR
-466 LAQAPASAAGLIS
+466 LAQAPASAAGLIA

-511 ADLYASLTRSDLNDA
+511 ADLYASLTRSDLNE
-526 SGQDPTSHSNGASGQ
+526 P
-541 DSTSHS
+541 
-547 NGASGQDS
+547 
-555 TSHSNEASGQHP
+555 
-567 VSLHRL
+567 HRL

-619 DLSVQTK
+619 DLSVQPK

-642 DLYNW
+642 DLYHW
-647 KPGEIHT
+647 KPGESHT
-654 LPVKASSGESLSV
+654 LPVKASNGEYLSV

-718 LRKQFPQLK
+718 LRQQFPQLQ

-788 GQSTSQ
+788 GQSASQ
-794 LTQWICLESGLLLAL
+794 LTQWIGLESGLLLAL

-835 WTMETSLPAVAI
+835 WTMETSLPTVAI
-847 IVLILVTVLLG
+847 VVLILVTVLLG
-858 MLAAVWAAKKN
+858 MLAAVWAAKRN
-869 LNAERLAL
+869 LNPERLAL

>member
-68 FSDDLLDA
+68 FSDALLDE
-76 VVSHQKELGIR
+76 VVSRQKQLGIR

-101 VLGLD
+101 VFGLD
-106 IFQAGRVTSAL
+106 IFQASRVASAL

-123 EQRLRVFD
+123 NQRLRVFD

-140 ALKELALAVGD
+140 ALKELAVAVGD
-151 DLSLSFG
+151 DLNLSLG
-158 GKKQTFKVAGL
+158 GKKQAFKVAGL
-169 VPGVSGQSLAVMD
+169 VPGVAGQSLAVMD

-197 RLDIQLVDGAN
+197 RLDIQLVDGGSA
-208 VKDLAV
+208 KDLAV
-214 ALKNLNLR
+214 ALKNLNLG
-222 LTLVTAEDRDRRMS
+222 LTLVTADDRDRRMS

-273 SELALLRVLGAGRT
+273 SELALLSVLGAGRT

-306 LGLGLGLGVA
+306 LGLGLGLGAA
-316 SVLLRVMGGDLGA
+316 SVLLHVMGGDLGA
-329 GYFSTSVP
+329 GYFSTTVP
-337 PLDVEVSML
+337 PLDIDVSML

-355 VGGVA
+355 VGAVA

-375 QLRAGAAERT
+375 QLRAGATERT
-385 LKPVLNARIAVALAI
+385 LKPVLNARIAAVLALT
-400 ISVVLTLLPPING
+400 SVVLTLIPPIDG

-419 LSIAFILFAG
+419 LSIAFLLFSG

-434 SLVKQFF
+434 SLVNRIF
-441 SWLAWFIPSKG
+441 SWLARLTPNS
-452 LGAMSPSLTLAVWR
+452 GARPISSSLTLAVWR
-466 LAQAPASAAGLIS
+466 LAQAPASAAGLIA

-511 ADLYASLTRSDLNDA
+511 ADLYASLTRAELNEPL
-526 SGQDPTSHSNGASGQ
+526 GQDPASLQ
-541 DSTSHS
+541 
-547 NGASGQDS
+547 AI
-555 TSHSNEASGQHP
+555 
-567 VSLHRL
+567 

-607 SGRAAQVLPVTG
+607 PNRAAQVLPVTG
-619 DLSVQTK
+619 ELSIQPK
-626 GITNPLPEVF
+626 GAKDPLPEVF

-642 DLYNW
+642 DLYGW
-647 KPGEIHT
+647 KPGDIQA
-654 LPVKASSGESLSV
+654 LPVKVSTGEYLSV

-684 MDISVYQALTQD
+684 MDISMYQALTHD
-696 RRRTDIALWLTPDSN
+696 RRRTDIALWLTPDTS
-711 PAVVLER
+711 PALVLER
-718 LRKQFPQLK
+718 LRTQFPTFK
-727 ALEFRS
+727 SLEFRS
-733 SSDLRALS
+733 STELRALS

-788 GQSTSQ
+788 GQSSLQ
-794 LTQWICLESGLLLAL
+794 LTQWLSLESGLLLAL
-809 ASCWGTV
+809 AACWGTV

-847 IVLILVTVLLG
+847 VVLIFVTILLG
-858 MLAAVWAAKKN
+858 MAAAVWAAKRN
-869 LNAERLAL
+869 LKAEGSAL

>member
-1 MLFFWLLTS
+1 MLFCWLLTS

-54 NGQASAQLVATSGD
+54 NGQASAQLVSTSGD
-68 FSDDLLDA
+68 FSDALLDE

-123 EQRLRVFD
+123 EQRMRLFE
-131 QDAIFLSAT
+131 QDAIFLSSM
-140 ALKELALAVGD
+140 ALKELGLVVGD
-151 DLSLSFG
+151 DLNLSLG
-158 GKKQTFKVAGL
+158 GKTQIFKVAGL
-169 VPGVSGQSLAVMD
+169 VPGIASQSLAVMD

-197 RLDIQLVDGAN
+197 RLDIQLSNGASE
-208 VKDLAV
+208 KDLRI
-214 ALKNLNLR
+214 ALKTLNLD
-222 LTLVTAEDRDRRMS
+222 LTLVTADDRDRRMS

-273 SELALLRVLGAGRT
+273 SELALLSVLGAGRT
-287 WLFGLVLTQALLV
+287 WLFGLVLTQSLLV
-300 AAVGGL
+300 AALGGL
-306 LGLGLGLGVA
+306 LGIGLGLGLA

-329 GYFSTSVP
+329 GYFSTTVP
-337 PLDVEVSML
+337 PLDIDMSVL
-346 LGFWLLSLV
+346 LGFWLLSLL

-375 QLRAGAAERT
+375 QLRAGATERT
-385 LKPVLNARIAVALAI
+385 LKPVLNARLAVALAI
-400 ISVVLTLLPPING
+400 ISLVLTLLPPIDG
-413 LPLAAY
+413 LPIAAY
-419 LSIAFILFAG
+419 LSIAFLLFAG
-429 LALMP
+429 IALMP

-441 SWLAWFIPSKG
+441 SWLARLIPSEGKR
-452 LGAMSPSLTLAVWR
+452 AISPSLTLALWR
-466 LAQAPASAAGLIS
+466 LAQAPASAAGLIA

-499 DSVTQWLDKVLP
+499 DSVTHWLDKVLP
-511 ADLYASLTRSDLNDA
+511 ADLYASLTRSELNDAPGQNPPSQSYDASGKNLTSSLNDA
-526 SGQDPTSHSNGASGQ
+526 SVQVPASL
-541 DSTSHS
+541 
-547 NGASGQDS
+547 A
-555 TSHSNEASGQHP
+555 
-567 VSLHRL
+567 RL
-573 AAIPGIARVELT
+573 AAIPGIARAEFT

-607 SGRAAQVLPVTG
+607 VNRVAQVLPVTG
-619 DLSVQTK
+619 ALSIQPK
-626 GITNPLPEVF
+626 GVKAPLPEVF

-642 DLYNW
+642 DLYGWN
-647 KPGEIHT
+647 PGEIHT
-654 LPVKASSGESLSV
+654 LPVKVSSGEYPSV

-684 MDISVYQALTQD
+684 IDISVYQALTQD
-696 RRRTDIALWLTPDSN
+696 RRRTDLALWLTADANSTE
-711 PAVVLER
+711 VLER
-718 LRKQFPQLK
+718 LRTQFPAFK

-733 SSDLRALS
+733 STDLRALS

-788 GQSTSQ
+788 GQSVSQ
-794 LTQWICLESGLLLAL
+794 LTQWICFESGLLLAL
-809 ASCWGTV
+809 ACCWGTV

-847 IVLILVTVLLG
+847 VVLILVTVVLG
-858 MLAAVWAAKKN
+858 MLAAVWAAKRN
-869 LNAERLAL
+869 LNSERLAL

>member
-1 MLFFWLLTS
+1 MLFFWLLTA

-40 RSALSEFGRALDTV
+40 SSALSEFGRALDTV
-54 NGQASAQLVATSGD
+54 NGQASAQLVSTSGE
-68 FSDDLLDA
+68 FSDTLFDE
-76 VVSHQKELGIR
+76 VVARQKEFGIR

-92 LERATQPVR
+92 LERVTQPVR

-106 IFQAGRVTSAL
+106 IFQASRVTTAL
-117 LPAVSE
+117 LPAASDG
-123 EQRLRVFD
+123 QRMRVFEP
-131 QDAIFLSAT
+131 DAIFLSA
-140 ALKELALAVGD
+140 AVLKELAVVVGD
-151 DLSLSFG
+151 DLTLSFG
-158 GKKQTFKVAGL
+158 GKKQTFKIAGL
-169 VPGVSGQSLAVMD
+169 VPGVAGQSLAVMD
-182 LGVAQWRLGG
+182 LSVAQWRLDG
-192 LGQLS
+192 LGKLS
-197 RLDIQLVDGAN
+197 RLDIQLVDGASP
-208 VKDLAV
+208 KDLV
-214 ALKNLNLR
+214 IALKNSGLG
-222 LTLVTAEDRDRRMS
+222 LTLVTADDRDRRMS

-273 SELALLRVLGAGRT
+273 SELALLSVLGAGRA
-287 WLFGLVLTQALLV
+287 WLFTLVLTQALLV

-306 LGLGLGLGVA
+306 LGIGLGLGVA

-329 GYFSTSVP
+329 GYFSTTVP
-337 PLDVEVSML
+337 PLDIDLSIL

-355 VGGVA
+355 VGALA

-375 QLRAGAAERT
+375 QLRAGATERM
-385 LKPVLNARIAVALAI
+385 LKPVLNARIAIALAV
-400 ISVVLTLLPPING
+400 ISVVLTLLPPIEG

-419 LSIAFILFAG
+419 LSIAFLLFAG

-434 SLVKQFF
+434 SLVSQFF
-441 SWLAWFIPSKG
+441 SLLARLLPGRFA
-452 LGAMSPSLTLAVWR
+452 GAVSPSLTLAVWR
-466 LAQAPASAAGLIS
+466 LGQAPASAAGLIS

-511 ADLYASLTRSDLNDA
+511 ADLYASLTRSDFNDA
-526 SGQDPTSHSNGASGQ
+526 LVQDPTLVQAI
-541 DSTSHS
+541 
-547 NGASGQDS
+547 
-555 TSHSNEASGQHP
+555 
-567 VSLHRL
+567 
-573 AAIPGIARVELT
+573 AAVPGITRLEFT

-607 SGRAAQVLPVTG
+607 SGRAAEVLPLTG
-619 DLSVQTK
+619 GLSVQPK
-626 GITNPLPEVF
+626 GAKDPLPDVY

-642 DLYNW
+642 DLYGW
-647 KPGEIHT
+647 KPGQIYT
-654 LPVKASSGESLSV
+654 LPVKASTGEYLSV

-684 MDISVYQALTQD
+684 MDSSVYQALTQD
-696 RRRTDIALWLTPDSN
+696 RRRTDIALWLAPDAN

-718 LRKQFPQLK
+718 LRSQFSQFNS
-727 ALEFRS
+727 LEFRS
-733 SSDLRALS
+733 STDLRALS

-777 RQKEFALVQQL
+777 RLKEFALAQQL
-788 GQSTSQ
+788 GQSSSQ
-794 LTQWICLESGLLLAL
+794 LTRWISLESGLLLTL
-809 ASCWGTV
+809 AACWGTV

-847 IVLILVTVLLG
+847 VVLILVTVLLG
-858 MLAAVWAAKKN
+858 MLAAVWAAKRN
-869 LNAERLAL
+869 LNPKRLAL

>member
-18 WLIAGLTVALG
+18 WLVAGLTVALG

-68 FSDDLLDA
+68 FSDALLDG
-76 VVSHQKELGIR
+76 VVSRQKELGIR

-92 LERATQPVR
+92 LERAAQPVR

-123 EQRLRVFD
+123 EQRMRVFD
-131 QDAIFLSAT
+131 PDAIFLSAT
-140 ALKELALAVGD
+140 ALKELGVIVGD
-151 DLSLSFG
+151 DLNLSFG
-158 GKKQTFKVAGL
+158 GIRQTFKVAGL

-197 RLDIQLVDGAN
+197 RLDIQLEDGASVN
-208 VKDLAV
+208 QLVV
-214 ALKNLNLR
+214 ALKNLNLG
-222 LTLVTAEDRDRRMS
+222 LTLVTADDRDRRMS

-273 SELALLRVLGAGRT
+273 SELALLSVLGAGRT
-287 WLFGLVLTQALLV
+287 WLFGLVLTQALVV

-306 LGLGLGLGVA
+306 LGIGLGLGVA

-329 GYFSTSVP
+329 GYFSTTVP
-337 PLDVEVSML
+337 PLDIDVSL
-346 LGFWLLSLV
+346 LFGFWLLSLF
-355 VGGVA
+355 VGAVA

-375 QLRAGAAERT
+375 QLRAGATERM
-385 LKPVLNARIAVALAI
+385 LKPVLNARLAVVLAL
-400 ISVVLTLLPPING
+400 SSLVLTLIPPIDG

-419 LSIAFILFAG
+419 LSIAFLLFAG
-429 LALMP
+429 IALMP

-441 SWLAWFIPSKG
+441 TWLAHVIPSE
-452 LGAMSPSLTLAVWR
+452 GARAISPSLTLALWR
-466 LAQAPASAAGLIS
+466 LAQAPASAAGLIA

-511 ADLYASLTRSDLNDA
+511 ADLYASLTRSDLNNAPGQDPTSYSSDA
-526 SGQDPTSHSNGASGQ
+526 SGQDPA
-541 DSTSHS
+541 
-547 NGASGQDS
+547 
-555 TSHSNEASGQHP
+555 
-567 VSLHRL
+567 SLHRL
-573 AAIPGIARVELT
+573 AAVPGIARVEFT
-585 LQQKILFRPEQPEV
+585 LQQKLLFRPEQPEV
-599 MLIARPVP
+599 VLIARPVP
-607 SGRAAQVLPVTG
+607 NNRAAKVLPLTG
-619 DLSVQTK
+619 DLSTQPMGTK
-626 GITNPLPEVF
+626 DSLPEVF
-636 VSEAML
+636 VSEALL
-642 DLYNW
+642 DLYGW
-647 KPGEIHT
+647 KPGETHT
-654 LPVKASSGESLSV
+654 LPVKAKSGEYLSV

-696 RRRTDIALWLTPDSN
+696 RRRTDIALWLTPEANSTE
-711 PAVVLER
+711 VLER
-718 LRKQFPQLK
+718 VRTQFASFK

-733 SSDLRALS
+733 STDLRALS

-788 GQSTSQ
+788 GQSSSQ
-794 LTQWICLESGLLLAL
+794 LTQWISFESGLLLAL
-809 ASCWGTV
+809 AACWGTL

-835 WTMETSLPAVAI
+835 WTMETSLPTVAI
-847 IVLILVTVLLG
+847 VVLILVTVLLG
-858 MLAAVWAAKKN
+858 MLAAVWAAKRN
-869 LNAERLAL
+869 LNAKQLAL